1 MAQRDQPQYA
11 PRTTDTKKSVCAT
24 SLVAQGAAVVAE
36 ATLIPSIGGFGIF
49 GKNFRTGL
57 AGPPYGWAYWP
68 RPKVLVRFLFI
79 QIDKF

>member
-36 ATLIPSIGGFGIF
+36 ATLIPSIGDSVKTSGRRGR
-49 GKNFRTGL
+49 GVQARPTD
-57 AGPPYGWAYWP
+57 GPVGPA
-68 RPKVLVRFLFI
+68 R
-79 QIDKF
+79 KF

>member
-11 PRTTDTKKSVCAT
+11 PRTTDTRKSVCAT

-49 GKNFRTGL
+49 GKSSRTGL
-57 AGPPYGWAYWP
+57 EGPPYGWACWP
-68 RPKVLVRFLFI
+68 RPKDLIRNLFI
-79 QIDKF
+79 QIDEF

>member
-1 MAQRDQPQYA
+1 MAQRDQSQYA

-36 ATLIPSIGGFGIF
+36 ATLIPSPGDLE
-49 GKNFRTGL
+49 NSRAPRTGL
-57 AGPPYGWAYWP
+57 AGPPYGWACWP
-68 RPKVLVRFLFI
+68 RPKVLVRYLFI